1 MRWFVISIIGSI
13 ILSLGIVLVVLGPN
27 TPTYYAGGGTTILFN
42 GAVLQGTAPSR
53 CEIPV
58 ITIPNTLHVRI
69 KAERPCTV
77 ELIHPNRTTL
87 AIWENQTVYED
98 YVMTENG
105 LWRVYVSSP
114 SEPFVYGEIYTTAP
128 FWSHPALIYAA
139 MPLLLGSLSLLYS
152 NNKRKLQGYFMD
164 GVFEQNIGGR
174 WIFLAW
180 IPILISI
187 GEAPTLIPAY
197 SWLYALLIVL
207 TVFIVFCTIGLA
219 YVKMCISAKGLLI
232 EAPFLNF
239 LKHYETHQIYG
250 FTVTK
255 EKKQRWFL
263 LHPIPSLSA
272 KKEDQ
277 VTIFLSEALPKWLW
291 VLSFGTRLYENKIV
305 LRPKSLDN
313 FKSAADKLG
322 IVQKDIAAF

>member
-1 MRWFVISIIGSI
+1 MRWFIFSIIGSI
-13 ILSLGIVLVVLGPN
+13 VLSSGIILVVLGPN

-42 GAVLQGTAPSR
+42 GTVVQGTAPSH

-69 KAERPCTV
+69 KAERSCTV
-77 ELIHPNRTTL
+77 ELVHPNWTTL
-87 AIWENQTVYED
+87 AIWRNETVYKD
-98 YVMTENG
+98 YVMAECG

-128 FWSHPALIYAA
+128 FWAHPALIYAA
-139 MPLLLGSLSLLYS
+139 APVLLGLLSLLYS
-152 NNKRKLQGYFMD
+152 NNKRKLQAYFMD
-164 GVFEQNIGGR
+164 AIFEQNIGGR
-174 WIFLAW
+174 WVFLAW
-180 IPILISI
+180 IPILILI
-187 GEAPTLIPAY
+187 GEAPALVPSY
-197 SWLYALLIVL
+197 SWFYAFLIVL

-219 YVKMCISAKGLLI
+219 YVKIYISAKGLLI

-239 LKHYETHQIYG
+239 LKCYETGQIYG

-263 LHPIPSLSA
+263 LRPIPSLHT

-277 VTIFLSEALPKWLW
+277 VTISLFKALPKWLW
-291 VLSFGTRLYENKIV
+291 ILSFGTRVYGNRII

-322 IVQKDIAAF
+322 IVEKDVAVF